1 MEAKALFRRK
11 SLSDLMSEAE
21 ADVGL
26 KRTLGPVNLVAI
38 GVGGI
43 IGAGIFVLTGQ
54 AAANYAGPGIVI
66 SFCLAGIACAFAGL
80 CYAEFA
86 SMIPIAGS
94 AYTYSY
100 ATLGELAA
108 WFIGWDLILEYGVCG
123 GTVAVGWSGYAI
135 SFLRNLGIN
144 VPPQVMASPG
154 TCLVYLPRAVLDR
167 LHLAVPQGWY
177 EVGNYA
183 KDLASAGI
191 SLDSLKQATALFNL
205 PAALIVLAITALLI
219 RGIKESATF
228 NAIIVVLKVS
238 ILTLVI
244 SLGFAYVKTANWFP
258 IVPPNTG
265 EFGHFGWSGVARA
278 AGVIFFAY
286 IGFDAVSTAAQET
299 VNPKRDMPIG
309 ILGSLAI
316 CTIIYILVALVITG
330 VAPYTRL
337 NVPDP
342 IAVAIDIMG
351 IGWLSVIVKLGAIAG
366 LTSVIL
372 VFLLGQPRI
381 FFTMSRDGLL
391 PPAFSKVHPKYG
403 TPFMTTLATGVAVA
417 ILASLVPLSVLGELV
432 SIGTLAAFI
441 IVCASVL
448 VLRHKM
454 PDVPRPFKTPWT
466 PAVPLLGILFCLY
479 LAMGLPIDTWIRLVV
494 WLAIGMII
502 YFTYG
507 IKHSVLNRFEPTPEP
522 LLMPARSASPGAG
535 GIEPSD

>member
-1 MEAKALFRRK
+1 MESGALFRKK
-11 SLSDLMSEAE
+11 SISDLMTEAH
-21 ADVGL
+21 ADVGF

-54 AAANYAGPGIVI
+54 AAANYAGPGIVL
-66 SFCLAGIACAFAGL
+66 SFILAGIACAFAGL

-86 SMIPIAGS
+86 SMIPLAGS

-100 ATLGELAA
+100 ATIGELVA
-108 WFIGWDLILEYGVCG
+108 WFIGWDLILEYGVCA
-123 GTVAVGWSGYAI
+123 GTVAVGWSGYAV
-135 SFLRNLGIN
+135 SFLRNLGIT

-154 TCLVYLPRAVLDR
+154 THLVYLSANVLQK

-177 EVGNYA
+177 DVSNYI
-183 KDLASAGI
+183 KDLGAAGI
-191 SLDSLKQATALFNL
+191 SIESLQQATSLFNL
-205 PAALIVLAITALLI
+205 PGALIVLAITALLI
-219 RGIKESATF
+219 RGIRESAVF
-228 NAIIVVLKVS
+228 NAIIVIIKVS
-238 ILTLVI
+238 ILILVI
-244 SLGFAYVKTANWFP
+244 GIGFAYVKTANWFP

-265 EFGHFGWSGVARA
+265 EFGHFGWSGVARG

-309 ILGSLAI
+309 ILGSLII
-316 CTIIYILVALVITG
+316 CTIMYILVALVITG
-330 VAPYTRL
+330 VAPYSRL

-351 IGWLSVIVKLGAIAG
+351 IRWLAVVVKLGAIAG

-372 VFLLGQPRI
+372 VFLMGQPRI

-391 PPAFSKVHPKYG
+391 PPVFAKVHPKYG
-403 TPFMTTLATGVAVA
+403 TPFITTLATGFAVSF
-417 ILASLVPLSVLGELV
+417 LAALVPLSVLGELV

-441 IVCASVL
+441 VVCASVL
-448 VLRHKM
+448 VLHYKM
-454 PDVPRPFKTPWT
+454 PDVPRSFRTPWV
-466 PAVPLLGILFCLY
+466 PFVPLMGILFCLY
-479 LAMGLPIDTWIRLVV
+479 LALGLSRDTWIRLVV

-502 YFTYG
+502 YFKYG
-507 IKHSVLNRFEPTPEP
+507 IKHSVLNGRRTAPAPNPGESTP
-522 LLMPARSASPGAG
+522 
-535 GIEPSD
+535 IETSGLGS

>member
-1 MEAKALFRRK
+1 MNEAR
-11 SLSDLMSEAE
+11 
-21 ADVGL
+21 ADVGF
-26 KRTLGPVNLVAI
+26 KRTLGPVNLVSI

-66 SFCLAGIACAFAGL
+66 SFILAGIACAFAGF

-100 ATLGELAA
+100 ATIGELAA
-108 WFIGWDLILEYGVCG
+108 WFIGWDLILEYGVCA
-123 GTVAVGWSGYAI
+123 GTVAVGWSGYAV

-144 VPPQVMASPG
+144 VPPQFMASPG
-154 TCLVYLPRAVLDR
+154 TRLVYLTNSVLR
-167 LHLAVPQGWY
+167 QLHLAVPQGWY
-177 EVGNYA
+177 AVSNYA
-183 KDLASAGI
+183 KELGAAGI
-191 SLDSLKQATALFNL
+191 PLDSLHQARALFNL

-219 RGIKESATF
+219 RGIRESAIF
-228 NAIIVVLKVS
+228 NAIIVVIKVS

-244 SLGFAYVKTANWFP
+244 AIGFAYVKSANWFP
-258 IVPPNTG
+258 IIPPNTG
-265 EFGHFGWSGVARA
+265 QFGHFGWSGVARA

-299 VNPKRDMPIG
+299 INPKRDMPIG
-309 ILGSLAI
+309 ILGSLVI
-316 CTIIYILVALVITG
+316 CTVIYILVALVITG

-351 IGWLSVIVKLGAIAG
+351 IRWLAIVVKLGAIAG

-391 PPAFSKVHPKYG
+391 PPVFSKVHPKYG
-403 TPFMTTLATGVAVA
+403 TPFMTTLATGIAVA

-441 IVCASVL
+441 LVCASVL
-448 VLRHKM
+448 VLHYKM
-454 PDVPRPFKTPWT
+454 PEIPRSFRTPGVPFV
-466 PAVPLLGILFCLY
+466 PALGILFCLC
-479 LAMGLPIDTWIRLVV
+479 LALGLSLATWVRLVV

-507 IKHSVLNRFEPTPEP
+507 VKHSVLNRNE
-522 LLMPARSASPGAG
+522 ASLETE
-535 GIEPSD
+535 IDMLRK

>member
-1 MEAKALFRRK
+1 MEKGALSRRK
-11 SLSDLMSEAE
+11 SLADLISEGEAE
-21 ADVGL
+21 VGL
-26 KRTLGPVNLVAI
+26 KRTLGPINLMAI

-54 AAANYAGPGIVI
+54 AAANYAGPGII
-66 SFCLAGIACAFAGL
+66 LSFCLAAIACGFAGL

-100 ATLGELAA
+100 ATMGEFTA
-108 WFIGWDLILEYGVCG
+108 WFIGWDLILEYGVCA
-123 GTVAVGWSGYAI
+123 GTVAVGWSGYFC
-135 SFLRNLGIN
+135 SFLRTMGIHI
-144 VPPQVMASPG
+144 PPEVMASPG
-154 TCLVYLPRAVLDR
+154 TEFIYLSSAVLQQI
-167 LHLAVPQGWY
+167 HLTVPEGWY
-177 EVGNYA
+177 GLANYA
-183 KDLASAGI
+183 KDLAQAGI
-191 SLDSLKQATALFNL
+191 PLDSVQHATALFNL
-205 PAALIVLAITALLI
+205 PAALIVLALTALLV
-219 RGIKESATF
+219 RGIEESATF
-228 NAIIVVLKVS
+228 NAIIVVIKLAIV
-238 ILTLVI
+238 LVVI
-244 SLGFAYVKTANWFP
+244 GLGFAYVNTDNWFP
-258 IVPPNTG
+258 LIPPNTG

-299 VNPKRDMPIG
+299 INPKRDMPIG
-309 ILGSLAI
+309 ILGSLII
-316 CTIIYILVALVITG
+316 CTVLYILVALVITG
-330 VAPYTRL
+330 VAHYSKL

-351 IGWLSVIVKLGAIAG
+351 VKWLAVLVKLGAIAG

-403 TPFMTTLATGVAVA
+403 TPVMTTIATGIAVA
-417 ILASLVPLSVLGELV
+417 ILASLVPMALLGELV

-448 VLRHKM
+448 VLRKKQ
-454 PDVPRPFKTPWT
+454 PDVVRPFKCPWV
-466 PAVPLLGILFCLY
+466 PFVPLAGIAFCLY
-479 LAMGLPIDTWIRLVV
+479 LAIGLPGDTWIRLIV
-494 WLAIGMII
+494 WLAIGMVI

-507 IKHSVLNRFEPTPEP
+507 IKHSILRGREDAATSAPAAQTP
-522 LLMPARSASPGAG
+522 
-535 GIEPSD
+535 